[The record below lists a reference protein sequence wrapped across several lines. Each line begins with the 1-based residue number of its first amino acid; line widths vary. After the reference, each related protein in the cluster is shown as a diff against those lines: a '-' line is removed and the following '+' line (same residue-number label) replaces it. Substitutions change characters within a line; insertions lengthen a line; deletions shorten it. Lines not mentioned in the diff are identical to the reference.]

1 MVPREPS
8 LIGLVASE
16 EVHFV
21 EASSESGRETI
32 EDGSVGAPAG
42 LAPLAELSVLRRY

>member
-8 LIGLVASE
+8 LIALIASE

-21 EASSESGRETI
+21 EASNTCVVD
-32 EDGSVGAPAG
+32 DGGEQ
-42 LAPLAELSVLRRY
+42 ELTVKIGEFTGG